1 MRLKMVAVAA
11 ALAALAGCATPAPPP
26 PPPPPPPPVVRA
38 EPVPYRPIPPAGSP
52 YVMTVPERNSAGE
65 RLTVNH
71 GIDEHEAV
79 WHFRSGWNVAALN
92 CLGPNN
98 EIINTSYSAFLRAF
112 PNGLRAS
119 NDTMERRFRD
129 LTGSSRAAIRAREE
143 HSTQVY
149 NYFALP
155 GARAN
160 FCAAARQIAT
170 DFGNWEGDNVREY
183 AAVHL
188 PLLESAFLRFFDEYE
203 SYQQLSA
210 DWDRQYGQRYGA
222 SQPGYV
228 AVWGAQGMPTSG
240 VSSSLIAGE
249 AQPAVGAVID
259 PDTGASIPVVPV
271 SDAVVSTPV
280 VQLLPAESAGSE

>member
-1 MRLKMVAVAA
+1 MRLKIMAA
-11 ALAALAGCATPAPPP
+11 AAGLAALAGCTTPAPLPP
-26 PPPPPPPPVVRA
+26 TPVAKV
-38 EPVPYRPIPPAGSP
+38 EPVPYRPLPPAGSP
-52 YVMTVPERNSAGE
+52 YAMQVPARNGAGE

-71 GIDEHEAV
+71 GIDDHEAV

-92 CLGPNN
+92 CLGANN

-112 PNGLRAS
+112 PNGLSSA
-119 NDTMERRFRD
+119 NDTMEQRFR
-129 LTGSSRAAIRAREE
+129 TQVSSSRAAIRAREE

-160 FCAAARQIAT
+160 FCDAARQIAT

-183 AAVHL
+183 ATIHL

-203 SYQQLSA
+203 TYQQLSA
-210 DWDRQYGQRYGA
+210 EWDREYGQRYGA

-228 AVWGAQGMPTSG
+228 AVWGAQGMTSG

-249 AQPAVGAVID
+249 AHPAFGAVGD
-259 PDTGASIPVVPV
+259 SETGVSIPVVPL

-280 VQLLPAESAGSE
+280 VQPLSVETAGSE